1 MRSETTLVEHD
12 TRKRVFAIISS
23 ASGNLVEWYDFYVYS
38 FASIYFASQFFPSD
52 DDIVTQLLKTAGI
65 FFIGFLMRPI
75 GAWLFGHIA
84 DRYGRKRSMLISIF
98 MMCGGSFLI
107 AILPTYET
115 LGITAAI
122 LLLLIRMM
130 QGLSAGGEYGTAAT
144 YMSEVSLKNHRGFFA
159 SFQSATLITGQLLA
173 SFIIFILA
181 LYLNEDQLKSWGW
194 RIPFVI
200 GGIGAIVAIYL
211 RRSLHETTTKESRSQ
226 KHTGSL
232 KELFT
237 NHKKAFFSIALFASG
252 GSLTFYTCTTY
263 MQKYLITTTGFDKHT
278 ATTIMTAALF
288 IFILFQPLAGI
299 LADKIGTKT
308 LLIIW
313 SILSTIFTFPGL
325 FIVGNTHSAWIA
337 LSTIIGMLCIMSMY
351 TSISGVVKSAMFPAS
366 VRALGVSLAH
376 AMGNAIFGGSAEYV
390 ALGLKNMGHESVF
403 YFYVTGV
410 MIIAFIALLFVPSMR
425 KGGYL
430 QDSETL

>member
-1 MRSETTLVEHD
+1 MTSETTLAAD
-12 TRKRVFAIISS
+12 DRKKRIFAIMAS
-23 ASGNLVEWYDFYVYS
+23 ASGNLVEWYDFYIYS
-38 FASIYFASQFFPSD
+38 FTSIYFASQFFPSGGNV
-52 DDIVTQLLKTAGI
+52 VTELLKSAGV

-75 GAWLFGHIA
+75 GAWLFGFIA

-98 MMCGGSFLI
+98 MMCSGSFLI

-115 LGITAAI
+115 LGVTAAI

-144 YMSEVSLKNHRGFFA
+144 YMSEVALKKHRGFFA
-159 SFQSATLITGQLLA
+159 SFQSGTLITGQLIA
-173 SFIIFILA
+173 SFIIFVLA
-181 LYLNEDQLKSWGW
+181 LYLNEDQLKAWGW

-200 GGIGAIVAIYL
+200 GGCGAVVAIYL
-211 RRSLHETTTKESRSQ
+211 RRSLPETTTKESRSQ
-226 KHTGSL
+226 RNTGSL

-237 NHKKAFFSIALFASG
+237 KHSKAFIIIALFASG

-278 ATTIMTAALF
+278 ATTIMTVALF

-313 SILSTIFTFPGL
+313 SVLSAVFTFPGL
-325 FIVGNTHSAWIA
+325 SIIGNTNSPWIA
-337 LSTIIGMLCIMSMY
+337 LSVIIGMLAIMSMY

-366 VRALGVSLAH
+366 VRALGVSLSH
-376 AMGNAIFGGSAEYV
+376 AIGNALFGGSAESV
-390 ALGLKNMGHESVF
+390 ALGLKNMGHESLF
-403 YFYVTGV
+403 YFYITGV
-410 MIIAFIALLFVPSMR
+410 MIIAFIALLFVPNMS

-430 QDSETL
+430 QDDKTP

>member
-1 MRSETTLVEHD
+1 MKNATALTPDD
-12 TRKRVFAIISS
+12 TKKRIFAIISS

-38 FASIYFASQFFPSD
+38 FTSIYFASQFFPSNG
-52 DDIVTQLLKTAGI
+52 DIVTQLLKTAAV
-65 FFIGFLMRPI
+65 FFMGFLMRPI
-75 GAWLFGHIA
+75 GGWLFGFIA

-98 MMCGGSFLI
+98 MMCGGSFII

-115 LGITAAI
+115 IGVTAAV
-122 LLLLIRMM
+122 LLLLVRMM

-144 YMSEVSLKNHRGFFA
+144 YMSEVALKNHRGLFA

-181 LYLNEDQLKSWGW
+181 LYLTEDQLKTWGW
-194 RIPFVI
+194 RIPFAI
-200 GGIGAIVAIYL
+200 GGLGAIIAIYL
-211 RRSLHETTTKESRSQ
+211 RRSLHETTTKESRSK

-232 KELFT
+232 KELLT
-237 NHKKAFFSIALFASG
+237 KHRKAFLTIACFASG

-278 ATTIMTAALF
+278 ATTIMTVALF
-288 IFILFQPLAGI
+288 VFILFQPLFGF

-313 SILSTIFTFPGL
+313 SILSALFTFPGL
-325 FIVGNTHSAWIA
+325 ILIGNTHNTWVA
-337 LSTIIGMLCIMSMY
+337 LSVIIGLLCIMSMY

-366 VRALGVSLAH
+366 VRALGVSLSH
-376 AMGNAIFGGSAEYV
+376 AIGNAIFGGSAEYV
-390 ALGLKNMGHESVF
+390 ALGLKNIGHESLF
-403 YFYVTGV
+403 YFYITAV
-410 MIIAFIALLFVPSMR
+410 IIMAFIALLFVPDMS

-430 QDSETL
+430 QNEIH

>member
-1 MRSETTLVEHD
+1 MENETIFASD
-12 TRKRVFAIISS
+12 DRKKRIFAIIAS

-52 DDIVTQLLKTAGI
+52 GDVVTQLLKSAGV

-75 GAWLFGHIA
+75 GAWMFGFIA
-84 DRYGRKRSMLISIF
+84 DRYGRKNSMLISIF

-115 LGITAAI
+115 IGITAAI

-144 YMSEVSLKNHRGFFA
+144 YMSEVALKKHRGFFA
-159 SFQSATLITGQLLA
+159 SFQSGTLITGQLLA

-194 RIPFVI
+194 RIPFAI
-200 GGIGAIVAIYL
+200 GGCGAVVAIYL
-211 RRSLHETTTKESRSQ
+211 RRSLHETTTKESRSK

-232 KELFT
+232 RELFSK
-237 NHKKAFFSIALFASG
+237 HSKAFVVIALFASG

-263 MQKYLITTTGFDKHT
+263 MQKYLVTTTGFDKHT

-288 IFILFQPLAGI
+288 IFVLFQPLAGV

-313 SILSTIFTFPGL
+313 SILSALTTFPGL
-325 FIVGNTHSAWIA
+325 SIIGNTHSAWVA
-337 LSTIIGMLCIMSMY
+337 LFVIIGMLCIMSMY
-351 TSISGVVKSAMFPAS
+351 TSISGVVKSAMFPTS
-366 VRALGVSLAH
+366 VRALGVSLSH
-376 AMGNAIFGGSAEYV
+376 AIGNALFGGSAEYV
-390 ALGLKNMGHESVF
+390 ALGLKDIGHETLF
-403 YFYVTGV
+403 YFYITGV
-410 MIIAFIALLFVPSMR
+410 MIVAFIALLFVPSMS

-430 QDSETL
+430 EKDEAH

>member
-1 MRSETTLVEHD
+1 MKSETTLISQD
-12 TRKRVFAIISS
+12 RKKRIFAIMSS

-52 DDIVTQLLKTAGI
+52 GDVVTQLLKTAGV

-75 GAWLFGHIA
+75 GAWLFGFIA

-115 LGITAAI
+115 IGITAAV

-159 SFQSATLITGQLLA
+159 SFQSGTLITGQLLA

-181 LYLNEDQLKSWGW
+181 LYLTEDQLKAWGW

-200 GGIGAIVAIYL
+200 GGLGAVVAIYL
-211 RRSLHETTTKESRSQ
+211 RRSLPETTTKESCSQ
-226 KHTGSL
+226 QQTGSL

-237 NHKKAFFSIALFASG
+237 KHSKAFFVIACFASG

-263 MQKYLITTTGFDKHT
+263 MQKYLITTTGFDRHT

-288 IFILFQPLAGI
+288 VFILFQPIAGI

-313 SILSTIFTFPGL
+313 SILSALFTFPGL
-325 FIVGNTHSAWIA
+325 SIIGNTQSTWVA
-337 LSTIIGMLCIMSMY
+337 LFVIIEMLFIMSMY

-366 VRALGVSLAH
+366 VRALGVSLSH
-376 AMGNAIFGGSAEYV
+376 AIGNALFGGSAEYV
-390 ALGLKNMGHESVF
+390 ALELKNMGHESLF
-403 YFYVTGV
+403 YFYITGI
-410 MIIAFIALLFVPSMR
+410 MIISFIALLFVPDMS

-430 QDSETL
+430 QDNKTL

>member
-1 MRSETTLVEHD
+1 MESNTTLTPHD
-12 TRKRVFAIISS
+12 TRKRIFAIISS

-38 FASIYFASQFFPSD
+38 FTSVYFASQFFPSNGD
-52 DDIVTQLLKTAGI
+52 VVTQLLKAAGV

-75 GAWLFGHIA
+75 GAWFFGFIG

-98 MMCGGSFLI
+98 MMCGGSFFI

-115 LGITAAI
+115 IGITAAI
-122 LLLLIRMM
+122 LLLLARMM

-144 YMSEVSLKNHRGFFA
+144 YMSEVALKKHRGLLA
-159 SFQSATLITGQLLA
+159 SFQSATLITGQLFA

-181 LYLNEDQLKSWGW
+181 LYLTEDQLKTWGW

-200 GGIGAIVAIYL
+200 GGFGAIIALYL

-226 KHTGSL
+226 VRTGSL
-232 KELFT
+232 KELLT
-237 NHKKAFFSIALFASG
+237 KHRKAFVVIACFASG

-278 ATTIMTAALF
+278 ATTIMTGALF
-288 IFILFQPLAGI
+288 IFILFQPLAGM

-313 SILSTIFTFPGL
+313 SVLSAIFTFPGL
-325 FIVGNTHSAWIA
+325 SLIGNTHSTWVAF
-337 LSTIIGMLCIMSMY
+337 SVIIGLLCIMSMY
-351 TSISGVVKSAMFPAS
+351 TAISGVVKSAMFPS
-366 VRALGVSLAH
+366 SIRALGVSLSH
-376 AMGNAIFGGSAEYV
+376 AIGNAFFGGSAEYV
-390 ALGLKNMGHESVF
+390 ALEFKKAGHEPFF
-403 YFYVTGV
+403 YFYITIV
-410 MIIAFIALLFVPSMR
+410 MIIAFIALLFVPDMR

-430 QDSETL
+430 QDN

>member
-1 MRSETTLVEHD
+1 MKSKTTLAPND
-12 TRKRVFAIISS
+12 TRKRIFSIIYS

-38 FASIYFASQFFPSD
+38 FTSIYFASQFFPED
-52 DDIVTQLLKTAGI
+52 DDVVTQLLKTAGI

-75 GAWLFGHIA
+75 GAWLFGFIA

-107 AILPTYET
+107 AILPTYKT
-115 LGITAAI
+115 LGITAAF
-122 LLLLIRMM
+122 LLLLVRIM

-144 YMSEVSLKNHRGFFA
+144 YMSEVSLKNYRGLSA

-181 LYLNEDQLKSWGW
+181 SYLTEDQLKSWGW

-200 GGIGAIVAIYL
+200 GGFGAVVTIYL
-211 RRSLHETTTKESRSQ
+211 RRSLHETTTKESRSKQ
-226 KHTGSL
+226 DNGSL
-232 KELFT
+232 KELLT
-237 NHKKAFFSIALFASG
+237 KHIKAFFVIACFASG

-263 MQKYLITTTGFDKHT
+263 MQKYLVTTTGFDKHT
-278 ATTIMTAALF
+278 ATTIMTVALF
-288 IFILFQPLAGI
+288 IFILLQPVCGI

-313 SILSTIFTFPGL
+313 SILSSIFTLPGL
-325 FIVGNTHSAWIA
+325 IIIGNTQSAWVA

-351 TSISGVVKSAMFPAS
+351 TSISGIVKSAMFPAS
-366 VRALGVSLAH
+366 VRALGVGLSH
-376 AMGNAIFGGSAEYV
+376 AIGNALFGGSAEYV
-390 ALGLKNMGHESVF
+390 ALGLKKIGHESIF
-403 YFYVTGV
+403 YFYITGV
-410 MIIAFIALLFVPSMR
+410 TIIAFIALLFVPNMN

-430 QDSETL
+430 QDDEIH